1 MLSRLVEMNPRH
13 GRVWWIA
20 AVMLMLVL
28 ALIGV
33 IGWRTR
39 LTADERLEQEAI
51 NAAKKNATLQTKG
64 LWRSPGLV
72 TDWINGKA
80 DEGQYLTV
88 WIHAETNLLRTGYLG
103 KRKFRFEHR
112 TNSWKAFD
120 DVLNRL
126 QINGMWSCKFLTAES
141 AVEVVARSNAIPI
154 WEALVRDFDQP
165 PARSD

>member
-1 MLSRLVEMNPRH
+1 MSSGLVETNPKR

-20 AVMLMLVL
+20 AVMLVL

-33 IGWRTR
+33 SGWRTR

-51 NAAKKNATLQTKG
+51 KAAKKNARLQTKG
-64 LWRSPGLV
+64 FWRSPGLV
-72 TDWINGKA
+72 KDWIIGKA
-80 DEGQYLTV
+80 DEGQYGAI
-88 WIHAETNLLRTGYLG
+88 WAHAETNLLRTGYLG

-120 DVLNRL
+120 DVLDEL
-126 QINGMWSCKFLTAES
+126 QIDGMWSCKFLTAES

-154 WEALVRDFDQP
+154 REALVREFDQP
-165 PARSD
+165 PAR